1 MPSESST
8 VFNSSICFFPPDL
21 QRRWPFGMAL
31 VRLRRWASCSWI
43 IWGRC
48 WAPPLPA
55 STKSATPSWAAT
67 RTSLRATTAC
77 RSPRCRCL
85 VQKGYRNGK
94 LWESHSNVVD
104 CGRLNNKPPSLDI
117 SYIYT
122 SRFSWN
128 RTMVDFHTWI
138 ERCCSTCWVERGKGA
153 SGKKKIILGKSDEI
167 VTDLRNLIWTF
178 LNDLRYGTWRWP
190 V

>member
-1 MPSESST
+1 
-8 VFNSSICFFPPDL
+8 
-21 QRRWPFGMAL
+21 MAL

-48 WAPPLPA
+48 CWAPPLPA

-67 RTSLRATTAC
+67 KTSLRATTAC
-77 RSPRCRCL
+77 RSRRCRCL

-94 LWESHSNVVD
+94 LWEIHSNVVD
-104 CGRLNNKPPSLDI
+104 SIIIKPYLNLQVLDI
-117 SYIYT
+117 WYIYA

-128 RTMVDFHTWI
+128 RTMGLISILGSW
-138 ERCCSTCWVERGKGA
+138 CCSTCWVLWERRFR
-153 SGKKKIILGKSDEI
+153 KKKNSEI
-167 VTDLRNLIWTF
+167 VMRLWQSCKTLIWTF
-178 LNDLRYGTWRWP
+178 LNDLTYGTWRWP